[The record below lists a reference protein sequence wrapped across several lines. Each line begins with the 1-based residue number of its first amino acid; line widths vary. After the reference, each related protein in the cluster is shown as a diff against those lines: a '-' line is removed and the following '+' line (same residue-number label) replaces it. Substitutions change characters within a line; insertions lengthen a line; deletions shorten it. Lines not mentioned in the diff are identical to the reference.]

1 MLSLMTLGM
10 ISLAI
15 VYVFGALKLIA
26 AAANA
31 PVGYEDEA
39 GFHFGLEM
47 KPVRGSDETR
57 S

>member
-1 MLSLMTLGM
+1 MTLGM

-26 AAANA
+26 AAMDA
-31 PVGYEDEA
+31 PVGYEDDA

-47 KPVRGSDETR
+47 KPVRASDEAR
-57 S
+57 G